1 MTNEDTD
8 SGCRN
13 AQCHAGASQGLIVV
27 GAEGGTFSGTVWSPG
42 TLKHH
47 VLDFTASLKREA
59 LTEVLSHGFQSIPLH
74 EHSVRPPCVCLQVL
88 VCLSCPLC
96 LVHACLCCVS
106 CRSEA
111 GRASGWEPMCK
122 GRGVATRWSLSSM
135 KERER
140 DPREKKVDTFP
151 RNVWGGVAQAVP
163 LPSHLSFP
171 HTRVSPPPH
180 GLTQKRSLYE
190 DDLGC
195 HS

>member
-1 MTNEDTD
+1 MPRRCFTGLNCCRGGRRDILWNSVVSWDT
-8 SGCRN
+8 
-13 AQCHAGASQGLIVV
+13 QASCVRFYCVPEERG
-27 GAEGGTFSGTVWSPG
+27 S
-42 TLKHH
+42 
-47 VLDFTASLKREA
+47 
-59 LTEVLSHGFQSIPLH
+59 EVQSHGFQSIPLH

-151 RNVWGGVAQAVP
+151 RWCGGGSTGCPSAKP
-163 LPSHLSFP
+163 LVLPTHPCLTPTSWPHSEALS
-171 HTRVSPPPH
+171 
-180 GLTQKRSLYE
+180 L
-190 DDLGC
+190 
-195 HS
+195 